1 MDASPDR
8 QVDFDARKKLLEQ
21 LGAPGGPLAADT
33 SSSTVHI
40 ASWFRDGIRPSA
52 ERRAA
57 HREIRTAF
65 RAQRPNV
72 KRDRRAIV
80 LAGPPGAGKSS
91 ARAKLIA
98 DLGSSE
104 QDWRDL
110 NADDFKDHLL
120 LRAQRD
126 GTLDHEL
133 APPGTE
139 VLSPRER
146 ASLVHE
152 ESSLLMKQERDRS
165 VLRGENVI
173 LDGTLANERKAFETL
188 RMLQENGYA
197 VDLVVVDGPKA
208 VTQARAEYR
217 WRTEYLASLEPD
229 ATEVER
235 LGGRAVPPGFSDG
248 LYEQDDQSICAG
260 IAKRVAD
267 ANANVVSF
275 QRYTVQRP
283 AAAPELV
290 EKYAGK
296 RDDGRWSRKWTLH
309 RARAPAP
316 APGEDPTP
324 PPAVPTS
331 RLASSASEPGS
342 AQGASGEVWVGPH
355 QRNGRDVDGFY
366 RRRPQPRN

>member
-8 QVDFDARKKLLEQ
+8 QVDFDARKRLLEQ

-33 SSSTVHI
+33 SRSTVHN
-40 ASWFRDGIRPSA
+40 AGWFRDGIRPSA

-126 GTLDHEL
+126 GTLGNEL

-139 VLSPRER
+139 ILSPRER

-152 ESSLLMKQERDRS
+152 ESSLLMKQERDRA

-188 RMLQENGYA
+188 RMLEENGYA
-197 VDLVVVDGPKA
+197 VDVIAVDGPKA

-217 WRTEYLASLEPD
+217 WRTEYLASLKPD
-229 ATEVER
+229 ATDEER
-235 LGGRAVPPGFSDG
+235 LGGRVVPPGFSDG

-283 AAAPELV
+283 EAAPELV
-290 EKYAGK
+290 EKYTGK
-296 RDDGRWSRKWTLH
+296 RDDGRWSRKWTL
-309 RARAPAP
+309 RRAPAP
-316 APGEDPTP
+316 AEAPTAP
-324 PPAVPTS
+324 PTTPS
-331 RLASSASEPGS
+331 GLSASAAIETAGS
-342 AQGASGEVWVGPH
+342 AQSGSGEVWVGPH

-366 RRRPQPRN
+366 RRRPQPRS